1 MTTKQR
7 FFWLA
12 LLLELIFLLQ
22 YAWVTVTSHFPMQ
35 LVTLV
40 SFLTAGLHWRNRWT
54 NSVNWHTWRSG
65 GSVQCDSIFLLKPP
79 KLSFPQVI
87 LDKIQRVISARLI
100 FKVPRSARVTPF
112 LYDLHW
118 LPISRWIQNKID
130 LICFHIVSDTAL
142 LYLSELLHLYSPSRS
157 LRSAADTRIFR
168 APTMGRKALGEGG
181 GGGEIFSLHRTCA
194 LELPSFLCQ
203 AFVFTLFF

>member
-1 MTTKQR
+1 
-7 FFWLA
+7 
-12 LLLELIFLLQ
+12 
-22 YAWVTVTSHFPMQ
+22 MQ

-54 NSVNWHTWRSG
+54 NSVNLHTWRWG

-87 LDKIQRVISARLI
+87 LDKIQRLSSARLI
-100 FKVPRSARVTPF
+100 FKVPRSARITPF

-118 LPISRWIQNKID
+118 LPIIRRIKNKIAH
-130 LICFHIVSDTAL
+130 ICFHIVSGTAL

-168 APTMGRKALGEGG
+168 VPRMGRRALGERSFHCIGPVLWNSLPLS
-181 GGGEIFSLHRTCA
+181 IRHSSLLSSFKSKLKTHLFSSAYCSVV
-194 LELPSFLCQ
+194 LPIHHQ
-203 AFVFTLFF
+203 